1 MDNPPVLY
9 LFWHHPPTATTADYF
24 DDATCKLLI
33 IYLVLRTAGTWFSL
47 NPIIITVKQ
56 NTLLFRVQT
65 TLRYSWVTVLQWN
78 DTQARVAP
86 LCGQDTWN

>member
-1 MDNPPVLY
+1 MMLRASCLLSTWYYVL
-9 LFWHHPPTATTADYF
+9 
-24 DDATCKLLI
+24 
-33 IYLVLRTAGTWFSL
+33 LVHGFSL